1 MELEFSG
8 RPWRFTHGGPSFFF
22 ERETETAAP
31 SPLMVLVVAVSDDGL
46 LISVETAAERDEEV
60 NFTPG
65 EDDRVCPSFAASAS
79 SDLI

>member
-1 MELEFSG
+1 
-8 RPWRFTHGGPSFFF
+8 
-22 ERETETAAP
+22 
-31 SPLMVLVVAVSDDGL
+31 MVLVVAVSDDGL